1 MGDTFFIKNIKCV
14 YCGEDNNFEE
24 KDMGLGYSG
33 LAYTFEF
40 GAEFVC
46 KNCKKKNRIIM
57 DFVAVKYKSQRKL
70 K

>member
-1 MGDTFFIKNIKCV
+1 MGDTFFINNIKCA

-24 KDMGLGYSG
+24 EGLGYSG

-46 KNCKKKNRIIM
+46 DNCKKKNRIIM
-57 DFVAVKYKSQRKL
+57 DFVAVKYKSKREL